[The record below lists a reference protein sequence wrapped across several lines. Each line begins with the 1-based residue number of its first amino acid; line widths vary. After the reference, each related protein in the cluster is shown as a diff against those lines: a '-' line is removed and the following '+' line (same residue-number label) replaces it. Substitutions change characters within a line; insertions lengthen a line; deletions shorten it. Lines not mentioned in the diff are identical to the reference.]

1 MRALALG
8 NGSLRARIPAPFV
21 AVMRAL
27 QLQGEDATML
37 RSLHDEE
44 WLELLPMMDRAHLTL
59 PVRSTGHFGPPL
71 LDP

>member
-27 QLQGEDATML
+27 QLQGE
-37 RSLHDEE
+37 DEE